1 MSNNFNN
8 NFLDALDDCDVSDG
22 LDDWAD
28 DIHKVLD
35 KCDVITIFII
45 VPNINIQAQ
54 QASSTRPYKCEE
66 NKCVLVY
73 AVATVCC
80 AMCWLSCDVYQCDL

>member
-1 MSNNFNN
+1 MNNNFNN

-22 LDDWAD
+22 LVDWAD

-35 KCDVITIFII
+35 KCAIILIFT
-45 VPNINIQAQ
+45 NRNIQAQ
-54 QASSTRPYKCEE
+54 QASSTRLYKCEE

-73 AVATVCC
+73 VVAMLCYV
-80 AMCWLSCDVYQCDL
+80 LS